1 MAIPLITHIAS
12 IPLWG
17 LVFGR
22 FNLALTRI
30 SVNIFFLIG
39 LFMYFQTK
47 DITLLCFA
55 SALVGLASGG
65 GIIGLPTPFLAYW
78 ILSTLGPA
86 QVSWASSV
94 VITASF
100 LIFLKLASNKR
111 LHPYHS

>member
-55 SALVGLASGG
+55 LALVGLASGG
-65 GIIGLPTPFLAYW
+65 GTIAWTLWLQRLPRKDTSLA
-78 ILSTLGPA
+78 A
-86 QVSWASSV
+86 
-94 VITASF
+94 
-100 LIFLKLASNKR
+100 
-111 LHPYHS
+111 